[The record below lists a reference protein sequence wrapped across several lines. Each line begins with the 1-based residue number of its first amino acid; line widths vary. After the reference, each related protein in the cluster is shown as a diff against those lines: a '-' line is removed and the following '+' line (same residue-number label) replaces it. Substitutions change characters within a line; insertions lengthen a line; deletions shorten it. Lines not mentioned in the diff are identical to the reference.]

1 MKGVIEGLLYVQG
14 DLGLTLEQAASILDI
29 SVEAAKGLILSLK
42 QEYTKW
48 FIMPFEVI
56 SVTVLRTL
64 FGGNIKGLSFSSFRN
79 ISPF

>member
-1 MKGVIEGLLYVQG
+1 MLPFDKLIS
-14 DLGLTLEQAASILDI
+14 LT
-29 SVEAAKGLILSLK
+29 
-42 QEYTKW
+42 QEHTKW

-79 ISPF
+79 ISAF